1 MVLLSSL
8 KCSSNHPLDWLSS
21 QAHSLALAWDY
32 TLRGSWQMHI
42 YVIVSCFQSFRKTGI
57 LLLTWDLC
65 HHGGLPQAQSPPGGA
80 TRAAH
85 SWAPQT
91 ARLGQL
97 LGPGHRT
104 SALLAP
110 CKTTNMVFWP
120 TALPSLHDHM
130 YARALLITLH
140 RLNTR
145 R

>member
-80 TRAAH
+80 TRGRH
-85 SWAPQT
+85 
-91 ARLGQL
+91 
-97 LGPGHRT
+97 
-104 SALLAP
+104 
-110 CKTTNMVFWP
+110 
-120 TALPSLHDHM
+120 
-130 YARALLITLH
+130 ARAACLRQQLVKGYLRQLPWQQPLSPDRSVPCVITAQPIRRNH
-140 RLNTR
+140 GRYQRLVKGSLR
-145 R
+145 